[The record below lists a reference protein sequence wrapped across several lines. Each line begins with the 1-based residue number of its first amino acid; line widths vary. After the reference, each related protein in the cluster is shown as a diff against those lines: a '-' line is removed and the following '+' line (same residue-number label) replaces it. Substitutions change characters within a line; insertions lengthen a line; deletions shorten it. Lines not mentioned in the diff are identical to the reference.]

1 MSIHAALYT
10 YCIKTSYKTGSM
22 AKYDISQKLKGPNM
36 TFLGLQV
43 ALDSAI
49 IFSSFVEP
57 PGSPIISSR
66 HLTVIDSESKYI
78 PPNREMRKYP
88 PSSLSYS
95 PGHRSS

>member
-10 YCIKTSYKTGSM
+10 YCIKTSYKTGSI
-22 AKYDISQKLKGPNM
+22 AKYDISQKLLI
-36 TFLGLQV
+36 LGLQV

-57 PGSPIISSR
+57 PAAPIISSR